1 MQKGNFAQS
10 HLPRPKM
17 GFQERRKYPRFECE
31 FPIECMTTESH
42 MHVGIAANISPG
54 GMLICLHGR
63 IRVGSPLRINLVFN
77 QGFQLKI
84 ISANAVVVWDNIVQ
98 HAIRG
103 RYRYG
108 LRLIG
113 MSDSVFSDYK
123 VLLGQLAREFH
134 PKNPSP
140 TS

>member
-10 HLPRPKM
+10 PPPHPKM
-17 GFQERRKYPRFECE
+17 VFLERRKYPRFDCE
-31 FPIECMTTESH
+31 FPIDCITTESDI
-42 MHVGIAANISPG
+42 HVGIAANIGQG
-54 GMLICLHGR
+54 GMLICLHDR
-63 IRVGSPLRINLVFN
+63 IKVGIPLRINVVFN

-84 ISANAVVVWDNIVQ
+84 ISAHAVVVWRNIIH
-98 HAIRG
+98 HAFRG
-103 RYRYG
+103 RYQYG

-113 MSDSVFSDYK
+113 MSDSVFSDFK

-134 PKNPSP
+134 LKNPFP